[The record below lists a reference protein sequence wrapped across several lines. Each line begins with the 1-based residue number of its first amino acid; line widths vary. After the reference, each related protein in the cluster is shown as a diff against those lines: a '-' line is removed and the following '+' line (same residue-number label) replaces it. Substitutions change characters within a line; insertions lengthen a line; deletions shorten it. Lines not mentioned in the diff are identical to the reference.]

1 MTYEPDT
8 GSVLG
13 RGVPRSALACGA
25 LVLVAK
31 VTLSLPRLPEQPAL
45 VAITWAAVVSF
56 VAVGLVLF
64 RTAVPAANAWGCLAA
79 AAATIPGDL
88 AETAYADRWLTP
100 VGYLFEQAYLPVTVA
115 LALRFPDRRLAP
127 AGRRLVA
134 GLWASA
140 VGVRALV
147 LVTDG
152 PLPSG
157 FHPPSGWPMLPASAA
172 VHDTAMRLGLVVT
185 ALLLAAAAGQLASR
199 VRLARGVARE
209 SRVPIAVIGSIA
221 AMAAAVEQTL
231 RLSVVTSAYSW
242 APAMARDLAA
252 TAIPVAL
259 LGHLLRRRAAGATIA
274 AQVVAAAQTGDVVRL
289 QQALRDA
296 LSDPTLV
303 VAAPVAGLPAPV
315 AGRRLRAVSDA
326 DQMLLCVLDVDERSS
341 DDELLE
347 AAAGAVRLGFENAR
361 LHAELLAQMR
371 ELEQSRARIVEAG
384 AAERRRVERD
394 LHDGVQQQLL
404 AIAAL
409 LSRAGLAEDGDSMRP
424 KVDRARQQL
433 QDALAELRR
442 LARGIH
448 PAALTQGGLVTA
460 LPELALGSPLP
471 VHVHLD
477 DQLREQ
483 RLPESVEST
492 VYFVVA
498 EALANISKHAGAS
511 SAGVRVDLG
520 DDCLTLSVHD
530 DGVGGARL
538 VDGGGI
544 AGLADRVHALGGELA
559 VGPAEGGGTVLSASI
574 PLAPPGTA
582 PEATPGTLPDTSPG
596 TVLR

>member
-1 MTYEPDT
+1 MTFEPDT
-8 GSVLG
+8 KGVLG
-13 RGVPRSALACGA
+13 RGVPRSALACG
-25 LVLVAK
+25 VLILAAK
-31 VTLSLPRLPEQPAL
+31 VTLSLPRLPGQPAL

-64 RTAVPAANAWGCLAA
+64 RTSVPAANAWGCLAA

-88 AETAYADRWLTP
+88 AEHAYGGLWLTP

-115 LALRFPDRRLAP
+115 LALRFPDRRLSRP
-127 AGRRLVA
+127 ARRLIAALWVA
-134 GLWASA
+134 A
-140 VGVRALV
+140 VGVRAVV

-157 FHPPSGWPMLPASAA
+157 FHPPPGWRTVPGSALA
-172 VHDTAMRLGLVVT
+172 HDSALRFGLVVT
-185 ALLLAAAAGQLASR
+185 ALLLAAAAGSLASR

-231 RLSVVTSAYSW
+231 RLSAVTSPYSW
-242 APAMARDLAA
+242 APAMVRDLAA

-289 QQALRDA
+289 QEALRAA

-303 VAAPVAGLPAPV
+303 VTDPAAGQPPPA
-315 AGRRLRAVSDA
+315 AGRRLRAVA
-326 DQMLLCVLDVDERSS
+326 DGDGVLLCVLDLDERSS

-347 AAAGAVRLGFENAR
+347 AAAGAVRLGFENAH
-361 LHAELLAQMR
+361 LHAELLARMR
-371 ELEQSRARIVEAG
+371 EVEESRARIVEAS
-384 AAERRRVERD
+384 AVERRRVERD

-448 PAALTQGGLVTA
+448 PAVLTQGGLATA
-460 LPELALGSPLP
+460 LPELALASTLP
-471 VHVHLD
+471 VHVHVD
-477 DQLREQ
+477 EHLRER

-498 EALANISKHAGAS
+498 EALANVTKHAGAA
-511 SAGVRVDLG
+511 SAGVRLDLEQ
-520 DDCLTLSVHD
+520 DCLRLAVHD

-544 AGLADRVHALGGELA
+544 SGLADRVHALGGALTI
-559 VGPAEGGGTVLSASI
+559 GPAAGGGTLLLASI
-574 PLAPPGTA
+574 PLAAPVALPGA
-582 PEATPGTLPDTSPG
+582 A
-596 TVLR
+596 R

>member
-1 MTYEPDT
+1 MTVEPDT
-8 GSVLG
+8 GGVLG
-13 RGVPRSALACGA
+13 RGVPRSALACGV
-25 LVLVAK
+25 LVLAAK
-31 VTLSLPRLPEQPAL
+31 VSLSLPRLPEQPAL

-64 RTAVPAANAWGCLAA
+64 RTSVPAANAWGCLAA

-88 AETAYADRWLTP
+88 AERAYGDLWLTP
-100 VGYLFEQAYLPVTVA
+100 VGYLLEQAYLPVTVA
-115 LALRFPDRRLAP
+115 LALRFPDRRLARP
-127 AGRRLVA
+127 ARRLVGA
-134 GLWASA
+134 LWVGA
-140 VGVRALV
+140 VGLRAV
-147 LVTDG
+147 VMVTDG

-157 FHPPSGWPMLPASAA
+157 FHPPPGWRTIPGSAL
-172 VHDTAMRLGLVVT
+172 VHDSAMRFSLVVT
-185 ALLLAAAAGQLASR
+185 ALLLAGAAGMLASR

-231 RLSVVTSAYSW
+231 RLSAVTSAYSW
-242 APAMARDLAA
+242 APAMVRDLAA

-303 VAAPVAGLPAPV
+303 VTPPAAGQPPPA
-315 AGRRLRAVSDA
+315 AGRRLRAVADA
-326 DQMLLCVLDVDERSS
+326 DGMLLCVLDLDERSS

-361 LHAELLAQMR
+361 LHTELLAHMR
-371 ELEQSRARIVEAG
+371 EVEQSRARIVEAG

-409 LSRAGLAEDGDSMRP
+409 LSGAGLAEDGDSMRP
-424 KVDRARQQL
+424 KVDRARRQL

-442 LARGIH
+442 FARGIH
-448 PAALTQGGLVTA
+448 PPALTQGGLATA
-460 LPELALGSPLP
+460 LPELALGSTLP
-471 VHVHLD
+471 VHVHVD
-477 DQLREQ
+477 EQLRER

-498 EALANISKHAGAS
+498 EALANVTKHAGAA
-511 SAGVRVDLG
+511 SAGVRLDLDQG
-520 DDCLTLSVHD
+520 CLTLAVHD

-538 VDGGGI
+538 VHGGGI
-544 AGLADRVHALGGELA
+544 AGLADRVRALGGDLD

-574 PLAPPGTA
+574 PLA
-582 PEATPGTLPDTSPG
+582 LPG
-596 TVLR
+596 TVPGVAR